1 MNLNYA
7 PYNQDLITSQP
18 LDSNQLDTTN
28 DDYRIMN
35 DDSLPGPVKQIWSS
49 IKDKQLFL
57 IKQKQLN
64 TVYINDFQQRD
75 SNIEIINYIN
85 MTWQSIL
92 IYNLPPNVLILFKN
106 KLLELNSIL
115 NKS

>member
-1 MNLNYA
+1 MNSNYA
-7 PYNQDLITSQP
+7 PYNQDEIIPQP

-64 TVYINDFQQRD
+64 TVFINDYQQRD

-92 IYNLPPNVLILFKN
+92 MYNLPSNVLILFKN

-115 NKS
+115 

>member
-1 MNLNYA
+1 MNSNYA
-7 PYNQDLITSQP
+7 PYNQDEIISQP
-18 LDSNQLDTTN
+18 LDSNQLITSE

-35 DDSLPGPVKQIWSS
+35 DDTLPGPVKQIWSS

-57 IKQKQLN
+57 MKQKQLN
-64 TVYINDFQQRD
+64 TVFINDYQQRD

-92 IYNLPPNVLILFKN
+92 IYKLPSNVLILFKN
-106 KLLELNSIL
+106 KLLELNSIV
-115 NKS
+115 

>member
-1 MNLNYA
+1 MNSNYA
-7 PYNQDLITSQP
+7 PYNQDAIISQP

-57 IKQKQLN
+57 TKQKQLN
-64 TVYINDFQQRD
+64 TVFINDYQQRD

-85 MTWQSIL
+85 LTWQNVL
-92 IYNLPPNVLILFKN
+92 MYNLKPNIIKLFKT
-106 KLLELNSIL
+106 KLLELNSMLKI
-115 NKS
+115 S

>member
-1 MNLNYA
+1 MNSNYA
-7 PYNQDLITSQP
+7 PYNLNAIVDQP
-18 LDSNQLDTTN
+18 LDSNQLNTTE

-35 DDSLPGPVKQIWSS
+35 DDTLPGPVKQIWSS

-57 IKQKQLN
+57 MKQKQLN
-64 TVYINDFQQRD
+64 TVFINDYQQRD

-92 IYNLPPNVLILFKN
+92 IYKLPANILILFKN
-106 KLLELNSIL
+106 KLLELDSIL
-115 NKS
+115 KS